1 MSDLLSD
8 RRISQTLDEY
18 NPMSHSLSSVCC
30 AKNSKRKSSAS
41 HIKLAVFSLCVK
53 MLLEA

>member
-30 AKNSKRKSSAS
+30 AKNSKRKSPAS